1 MRTQGTFNFGANLE
15 VKKDAPLDA
24 RTLVP
29 SYADLTLDATW
40 KDSDGNAWT
49 YPGMLVTCL
58 DRPGK
63 LYQLTAADYTKSA
76 NWREIG
82 AEVDL
87 SNYATKDTVPNALNV
102 STDADEVRIALAR
115 TEKGETEDISSDYF
129 IPAATSTG
137 AGVMT
142 AEDRK
147 KADLIELNESE
158 DRNTITLNNIN
169 SFSASNGSGVMVSY
183 DADGFNLS
191 TEGSDNFVVIQPS
204 GELKNDVRVTL
215 PTQDGRLALYNDITT
230 ETLAIK
236 SDLREEI
243 STKADSSALTALE
256 TKVDAKADA
265 ADLPTAIEDTE
276 INDICK

>member
-29 SYADLTLDATW
+29 SYADLILNETW
-40 KDSDGNAWT
+40 EDSDGNAWT

-63 LYQLTAADYTKSA
+63 LYQLTAADYTKTA
-76 NWREIG
+76 NWKEIG

-87 SNYATKDTVPNALNV
+87 SNYATKDTVPVEPVVDQEANQV
-102 STDADEVRIALAR
+102 
-115 TEKGETEDISSDYF
+115 DISLLNDNGVTVGGESS
-129 IPAATSTG
+129 IMPATTTK
-137 AGVMT
+137 AGVMLP
-142 AEDRK
+142 EDRK

-158 DRNTITLNNIN
+158 DGNSITLNNIHD
-169 SFSASNGSGVMVSY
+169 FSASNGSGVNVGY

-191 TEGSDNFVVIQPS
+191 NEGSNNFVVIQPS
-204 GELKNDVRVTL
+204 SDLKDDVRVTL
-215 PTQDGRLALYNDITT
+215 PTRDGKLALYSDITN
-230 ETLAIK
+230 ETNALGA
-236 SDLREEI
+236 DLREEI
-243 STKADSSALTALE
+243 MNKADSS
-256 TKVDAKADA
+256 
-265 ADLPTAIEDTE
+265 DLPTAIEDTE